1 MRRAACDLACPNLW
15 ICFRFIRFG
24 SCSYPFGAEGY
35 VCFRYHESAPHSPCS
50 RPGNNFYFYAMNLYG
65 YQDGRGNLIVVRAK
79 TKTNAQG
86 RLLDKGYAALYSQ
99 IFMINNRDKE
109 ENKEKS
115 PMSLT

>member
-1 MRRAACDLACPNLW
+1 MDMFSVIFILAPAPTLSAQKN
-15 ICFRFIRFG
+15 
-24 SCSYPFGAEGY
+24 PPVAD
-35 VCFRYHESAPHSPCS
+35 HEWESLLPCCGL
-50 RPGNNFYFYAMNLYG
+50 GNNFYFYVMNLYG

-99 IFMINNRDKE
+99 IFMINKRDKE